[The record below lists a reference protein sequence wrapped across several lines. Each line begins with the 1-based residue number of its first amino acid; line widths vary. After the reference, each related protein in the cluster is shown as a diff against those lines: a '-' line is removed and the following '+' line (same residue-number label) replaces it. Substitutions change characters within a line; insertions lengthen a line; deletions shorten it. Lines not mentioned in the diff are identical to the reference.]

1 MTVPST
7 TRKAGPYT
15 GNGVQTVF
23 PFSFKVFSVAD
34 VTVTQTDTIGVD
46 ATLTSGYVVTL
57 NPDQVASPGG
67 SITLSV
73 APPSGYKITATGA
86 LPYDQTLSLP
96 GGGNFSPVAAENA
109 FDRVVMQLQQV
120 NEKVSRAITLPVSST
135 QAPSD
140 YLTLVNS
147 ASASAAASASQ
158 AATSA
163 AGAGVSATS
172 ASISAS
178 ASATSAAQA
187 VVAKDAAIA
196 AWAASTAPS
205 EQLASIS
212 TNIHFGAVV
221 KSIVYDTSKDS
232 DGGAWRKRC
241 QGKSWA
247 NENQDEFWI
256 GQRASAAAAWAIA
269 GNGAYFQNTTDGKF
283 YRLNGTSPNVIE
295 VFRGGSTEFPA
306 QVAIVAETARVVIY
320 DLTQASC
327 PMWMVFTAGN
337 AYMARGSV
345 LSVSAINGM
354 MALGCGS
361 AQSLAL
367 ISFPSDSGYLV
378 WTTSQ
383 YTGPYLGGI
392 SQRNAALGFNTY
404 GTKYAPIVNQNVND
418 VAITVLDTAP
428 IDPATGLPVPTI
440 AVATEGGV
448 SVIKDDGTVV
458 SKTITGN
465 ATTAVLISYPY
476 LQFDAS
482 GVSGHYQSTY
492 DLRTLT
498 TSTIASIDAA
508 DSQRLWQYTSLGGT
522 GAGIKYW
529 LLNGLTTHLATRTKV
544 DSVLGSAVGFAKI
557 FDNPKTP
564 TSGMG
569 INITNAYNSGWLP
582 GDIRGAYLADTVA
595 ETITASGELV
605 TNGTFT
611 TDTSGWT
618 AASAYP
624 STASAVAGEMQVTAT
639 ATFGRQIYGFA
650 TVIGKTYKISGQGRL
665 ISGTGPVGLNVTT
678 AAGADIVINQT
689 ASATLVPL
697 NMDYTAIA
705 TTTYIC
711 AALTV
716 SGAVGGFDNISVK
729 LADPDRSVKNTGM
742 VINGSL
748 TKTAVATG
756 AGLVAY
762 SGFSASNY
770 LEQPYSANL
779 DFGTG
784 DTGRLAWIKFSAT
797 AAKEVIW
804 CRDSATTGVLS
815 RLQVDVTTSFLS
827 FTMFDGTT
835 TRTATGT
842 TAIDDGAWHLVETR
856 YSAGTLTILVDGV
869 IYASATGAA
878 LLTMNNA
885 TAVLRIGVDCQGAN
899 PASSGSL
906 SLMRVSATV
915 ASNDQL
921 AHIYRTELPLFRANA
936 QCTVAGTSTAVTALA
951 YDDVADTLHVGTSW
965 GRSGFRDLLRIDSEA
980 TTTGAITSLSANE
993 GVVITGGAS
1002 SAKAYAPAMY
1012 LRDELRRKDVARKAL
1027 GRIPAFF
1034 DYTATASQTAFVAP
1048 KGFTI
1053 KALYKNGTLMRETT
1067 TGVYWTRSNDG
1078 FQETATLSV
1087 GATVSD
1093 WISLMCVRS

>member
-46 ATLTSGYVVTL
+46 TTLTSGYVVTL

-212 TNIHFGAVV
+212 TSIHFGAVV

-247 NENQDEFWI
+247 NENQDTFWI

-306 QVAIVAETARVVIY
+306 QVAIVAEAARVVIY
-320 DLTQASC
+320 DLTQSSC
-327 PMWMVFTAGN
+327 PMWMVFKAGN
-337 AYMARGSV
+337 FSYTTGSIV
-345 LSVSAINGM
+345 LSNTISSVTALNGHIVFGETNATDGRVCQVNFISEIAQPRSA
-354 MALGCGS
+354 AGS
-361 AQSLAL
+361 TC
-367 ISFPSDSGYLV
+367 V
-378 WTTSQ
+378 
-383 YTGPYLGGI
+383 PYLGNI
-392 SQRNAALGFNTY
+392 SQRNSGLGFGGNAV
-404 GTKYAPIVNQNVND
+404 APIVNRVVND

-440 AVATEGGV
+440 AVACGSAGVGGV
-448 SVIKDDGTVV
+448 SIIRDDGTVV
-458 SKTITGN
+458 NAITANG
-465 ATTAVLISYPY
+465 AM
-476 LQFDAS
+476 DACS
-482 GVSGHYQSTY
+482 FGRGAELWVS
-492 DLRTLT
+492 
-498 TSTIASIDAA
+498 
-508 DSQRLWQYTSLGGT
+508 GGT
-522 GAGIKYW
+522 GVLFKNWFFANVLTGTPSYLFDEVTIPARRGTNGSSGRVTKNVKWGSDVAFAINSGNSTVEGISRIKQNTASFPLS
-529 LLNGLTTHLATRTKV
+529 LLA
-544 DSVLGSAVGFAKI
+544 
-557 FDNPKTP
+557 
-564 TSGMG
+564 
-569 INITNAYNSGWLP
+569 NITNAYNSGWLP
-582 GDIRGAYLADTVA
+582 GDIRGAYLADTTA

-618 AASAYP
+618 PIA
-624 STASAVAGEMQVTAT
+624 TASLSVVSNRLRLTA
-639 ATFGRQIYGFA
+639 ATGSDQARQTIT
-650 TVIGKTYKISGQGRL
+650 TVVGKTYVATVDIQASTGASYANIAGV
-665 ISGTGPVGLNVTT
+665 GTALANTT
-678 AAGADIVINQT
+678 RTEVITFT
-689 ASATLVPL
+689 ASSTSSLV
-697 NMDYTAIA
+697 
-705 TTTYIC
+705 
-711 AALTV
+711 ALVSNVAGTV
-716 SGAVGGFDNISVK
+716 DFDNISVK
-729 LADPDRSVKNTGM
+729 LAEPDRSVKNTGM
-742 VINGSL
+742 VVNGSL

-784 DTGRLAWIKFSAT
+784 DFCVMGWVNPTSFAAASSFLHRSVSGSTGGLLLQASTTGALELYGTASSTYTLIVASAASAIPLNQHSLIAAVRVSGTVFLYVNGVQVATVANSTNLTYASALTRIGVRLDSTTYVFGSMALWRISAT
-797 AAKEVIW
+797 AP
-804 CRDSATTGVLS
+804 SA
-815 RLQVDVTTSFLS
+815 
-827 FTMFDGTT
+827 
-835 TRTATGT
+835 
-842 TAIDDGAWHLVETR
+842 
-856 YSAGTLTILVDGV
+856 
-869 IYASATGAA
+869 
-878 LLTMNNA
+878 
-885 TAVLRIGVDCQGAN
+885 
-899 PASSGSL
+899 
-906 SLMRVSATV
+906 
-915 ASNDQL
+915 DQI
-921 AHIYRTELPLFRANA
+921 AHIYRTELPLFQAGA
-936 QCTVAGTSTAVTALA
+936 QCTIAGTSTAVTALA

-965 GRSGFRDLLRIDSEA
+965 GRSGFRDLLRVDSETA
-980 TTTGAITSLSANE
+980 TTGAITSLSANE

-1087 GATVSD
+1087 GASVSD
-1093 WISLMCVRS
+1093 WISLMCVKV

>member
-34 VTVTQTDTIGVD
+34 VTVTQTDAIGVD
-46 ATLTSGYVVTL
+46 TTLTSGYVVTL

-247 NENQDEFWI
+247 NENQDTFWI

-320 DLTQASC
+320 DLTQTGC
-327 PMWMVFTAGN
+327 PMWMVFRGNQWGGNGTFMGTGYAGTTVSSIAMVNGDLLITLIGTN
-337 AYMARGSV
+337 ATGMSFARFLRDTFGKVGTSG
-345 LSVSAINGM
+345 NH
-354 MALGCGS
+354 GCG
-361 AQSLAL
+361 
-367 ISFPSDSGYLV
+367 I
-378 WTTSQ
+378 
-383 YTGPYLGGI
+383 GI
-392 SQRNAALGFNTY
+392 VNRSNAAGYKLDISTALLSDFGVSL
-404 GTKYAPIVNQNVND
+404 VNLTAND

-440 AVATEGGV
+440 AVATNGGV

-458 SKTITGN
+458 NSS
-465 ATTAVLISYPY
+465 ATTAVYRVGITKSN
-476 LQFDAS
+476 
-482 GVSGHYQSTY
+482 
-492 DLRTLT
+492 
-498 TSTIASIDAA
+498 
-508 DSQRLWQYTSLGGT
+508 RLAYFYI
-522 GAGIKYW
+522 AGIGFGGRVIQ
-529 LLNGLTTHLATRTKV
+529 LLGLSAGFSGTDYLANSTPSPRVMSYGVT
-544 DSVLGSAVGFAKI
+544 VGNDLAF
-557 FDNPKTP
+557 FDNAEGYSLLKENPAAP
-564 TSGMG
+564 TKGMV
-569 INITNAYNSGWLP
+569 AYVARTWTSGWLP
-582 GDIRGAYLADTVA
+582 GDIRGSYLADTVA

-618 AASAYP
+618 ATNSVLSVVANKLHVVQSAANGGAI
-624 STASAVAGEMQVTAT
+624 ST
-639 ATFGRQIYGFA
+639 GFA
-650 TVIGKTYKISGQGRL
+650 TVIGRTYYATCDFTKTTVNAYLSVTNSSGGGGSYASFL
-665 ISGTGPVGLNVTT
+665 MTATGTFTLSFV
-678 AAGADIVINQT
+678 
-689 ASATLVPL
+689 AT
-697 NMDYTAIA
+697 A
-705 TTTYIC
+705 TTTYIGPYI
-711 AALTV
+711 
-716 SGAVGGFDNISVK
+716 SVGVNGDIADFDNISVK

-748 TKTAVATG
+748 TKAAVATG

-762 SGFSASNY
+762 SGFSATNY

-842 TAIDDGAWHLVETR
+842 VAIDDGAWHLVETR

-869 IYASATGAA
+869 SHATATGAA

-899 PASSGSL
+899 PASSGSI
-906 SLMRVSATV
+906 SLVRMSSTV
-915 ASNDQL
+915 VSNDQSQ
-921 AHIYRTELPLFRANA
+921 HIYRTELPLFQTGA
-936 QCTVAGTSTAVTALA
+936 QCTIAGTSTAVTALA

-965 GRSGFRDLLRIDSEA
+965 GRSGFRDLLRVDSET

-1087 GATVSD
+1087 GASVSD
-1093 WISLMCVRS
+1093 WISLMCVKV